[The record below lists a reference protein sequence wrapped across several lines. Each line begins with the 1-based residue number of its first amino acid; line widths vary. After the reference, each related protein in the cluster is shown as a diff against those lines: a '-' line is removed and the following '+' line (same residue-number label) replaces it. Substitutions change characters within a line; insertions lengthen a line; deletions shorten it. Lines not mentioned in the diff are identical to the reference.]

1 MRRLRDWV
9 QTHFNLLVLAAVT
22 ASTYVAA
29 LNRAQALP
37 WAIAALLTATLVAGL
52 LWPRWLVGRLA
63 VQRSGPT
70 RAQEGQTVTF
80 RVDVT
85 NRGWLPRFMVELVDR
100 LPFVGAAKGQ
110 VSSGEHVLG
119 VIPYVPGSGH
129 RSFDMPLVCEKR
141 GFYRLGPVGL
151 VSSFP
156 LGLAQARRQC
166 NGGVQTLTVY
176 PDVFDIVDLPLRG
189 APSQIHRG
197 GYLLPEGSGAAEFS
211 GLRAYQRGDNPRH
224 IHWPTTARRN
234 ELTVREFEPLASA
247 CLHVA
252 LDLDHTANV
261 GTGREATFEYALRV
275 AASIARHATTR
286 GLRVCLSG
294 EGAQPLHVAAG
305 TGEGQYNAI
314 LDELAVADADGRVP
328 YADMLSG
335 LAMQVQP
342 GETVVVFVA
351 MPAQRLPQVH
361 QALALLRARRAH
373 LLAVLLRRETFAPE
387 RLADAPMNL
396 DGLHSGLLDLGAHC
410 LTVCKGDDLATLFNP

>member
-9 QTHFNLLVLAAVT
+9 QTHFNLLVLTAVT
-22 ASTYVAA
+22 ASAYMAA
-29 LNRAQALP
+29 LNRTQTLP
-37 WAIAALLTATLVAGL
+37 WAIAALLTATLVTGL
-52 LWPRWLVGRLA
+52 LWPRWLVGRLV
-63 VQRSGPT
+63 VQRSGPA

-80 RVDVT
+80 RVDVE

-110 VSSGEHVLG
+110 ASSGEHVLG
-119 VIPYVPGSGH
+119 VIPCVPGSGH
-129 RSFDMPLVCEKR
+129 RSFNMPLVCEKR

-156 LGLAQARRQC
+156 LGLAEARRRC

-197 GYLLPEGSGAAEFS
+197 GYLLPEGAGSAEFS

-234 ELTVREFEPLASA
+234 ELMVREFEPLASA
-247 CLHVA
+247 CLHIA
-252 LDLDHTANV
+252 LDLDGAANV
-261 GTGREATFEYALRV
+261 GMGREATFEYALRV
-275 AASIARHATTR
+275 AASVARHATTR
-286 GLRVCLSG
+286 GLRVRMSG

-305 TGEGQYNAI
+305 SGEGQYSAI
-314 LDELAVADADGRVP
+314 LDELAVVDADGGVP

-335 LAMQVQP
+335 LATRVQP

-351 MPAQRLPQVH
+351 VPTPHLPHVFR
-361 QALALLRARRAH
+361 ALALLRARRAH
-373 LLAVLLRRETFAPE
+373 LLAVLFRRETFVPE

-396 DGLHSGLLDLGAHC
+396 DALHSGLLDLGAHC
-410 LTVCKGDDLATLFNP
+410 LLVRRGDDLASLFNP